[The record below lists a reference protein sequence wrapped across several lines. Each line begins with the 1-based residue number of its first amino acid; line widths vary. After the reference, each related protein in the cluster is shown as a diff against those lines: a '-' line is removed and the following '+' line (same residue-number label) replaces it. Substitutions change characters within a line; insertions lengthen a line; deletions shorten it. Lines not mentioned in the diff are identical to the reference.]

1 MLLGIGPDGPVAGR
15 RVAITG
21 LGVVSCCGIG
31 TEALWTGLNG
41 APPRVSAGSPTSTPS
56 SGSPP
61 RRPGRSTGS
70 PSSPWPWR
78 DMALADAGEV
88 DADPGRS
95 GVVMGTGVGGLETL
109 ETQILV
115 FGEKGP
121 RRVSPRLVPM
131 MMSNAGAAAV
141 SIRLGWHGPSETV
154 TTACAAGAHSIG
166 HAARLVASG
175 RCDVAIGGAAEAG
188 MTGVGIAAFSN
199 MTALSTSGNSRPFD
213 IRRDGFVITEG
224 AGALVLEAWD
234 RAVARGAHI
243 YGELAGSAS
252 TADAHHITAPIP
264 GGSGAAACMTLAME
278 DAVVDARPR
287 SATSTPTA
295 PRPPSTTRPSPTP
308 SPRCSAPR
316 PPRSPRPRASPG
328 TGWAPAV
335 PSRRWP
341 WSSAW
346 SMRLIPPTSG
356 YEQPDPDIHLDVV
369 AGAARPWDPAPVLSN
384 SFGFGGHNGCL
395 VIVAGLSGP
404 RVRGDRSEVDG
415 RPVAAAPSVGAMVDH
430 WFPNLNQSRRQHR
443 APPRGQRHGWR

>member
-1 MLLGIGPDGPVAGR
+1 MLLGVGPEGPITGR

-21 LGVVSCCGIG
+21 MGVVSCCGIG
-31 TEALWTGLNG
+31 ADALWTGLNG
-41 APPRVSAGSPTSTPS
+41 TPPEGERRVPDFDPEQWFTTKEARQYDRFAQFAVAVAT
-56 SGSPP
+56 
-61 RRPGRSTGS
+61 
-70 PSSPWPWR
+70 
-78 DMALADAGEV
+78 MAMEDAGDL

-109 ETQILV
+109 EKQILI

-141 SIRLGWHGPSETV
+141 SIRLGWHGPSETI

-166 HAARLVASG
+166 YAARLVASG

-188 MTGVGIAAFSN
+188 MTGVGIAAFGN

-234 RAVARGAHI
+234 HAVARGAHI

-278 DAVVDARPR
+278 DAGVTPDQIGHINAHG
-287 SATSTPTA
+287 TSTPLNDKAESDAITKVFGA
-295 PRPPSTTRPSPTP
+295 
-308 SPRCSAPR
+308 SAP
-316 PPRSPRPRASPG
+316 PVTSTKG
-328 TGWAPAV
+328 ITGHGLGACGAIEAV
-335 PSRRWP
+335 AVAMSIQHQ
-341 WSSAW
+341 
-346 SMRLIPPTSG
+346 LIPPTVG
-356 YEQPDPDIHLDVV
+356 YEEPDPEIHLDIV
-369 AGAARPWDPAPVLSN
+369 AESARPWEPSPVLSN

-395 VIVAGLSGP
+395 VITPA
-404 RVRGDRSEVDG
+404 
-415 RPVAAAPSVGAMVDH
+415 
-430 WFPNLNQSRRQHR
+430 
-443 APPRGQRHGWR
+443 